1 MKIGVYTDSLAS
13 MSFAD
18 MLEWCAANGI
28 AGVEIGTGN
37 FSIAPHCDLNELLKS
52 SRARIAFQVA
62 IAQRGL
68 ELVGFN
74 CSGNVLDGNLER
86 RQKSQQVFFD
96 SLRLA
101 GLLGLK
107 TLVAMSGCPGE
118 PGDKAQFPNWV
129 TSYWQAEYQDLVAWQ
144 WQEVVLPFWQRAAG
158 FARDHGVRLAIEM
171 HPGQSVYNPYT
182 LQQLI
187 SISGSVVGANLDPS
201 HLFWQGIEPLRVI
214 EALGTSIYHV
224 HIKDCWIDVDEFALN
239 GGLDNRLSKL
249 RAWEHCPPGTGHGE
263 HYWGQFIRSLAKSG
277 YAGSLCIEY
286 AGSSDQVE
294 SGLRESVALLER
306 GIRSAGQ

>member
-1 MKIGVYTDSLAS
+1 M
-13 MSFAD
+13 
-18 MLEWCAANGI
+18 
-28 AGVEIGTGN
+28 
-37 FSIAPHCDLNELLKS
+37 
-52 SRARIAFQVA
+52 
-62 IAQRGL
+62 
-68 ELVGFN
+68 
-74 CSGNVLDGNLER
+74 
-86 RQKSQQVFFD
+86 
-96 SLRLA
+96 
-101 GLLGLK
+101 
-107 TLVAMSGCPGE
+107 
-118 PGDKAQFPNWV
+118 
-129 TSYWQAEYQDLVAWQ
+129 
-144 WQEVVLPFWQRAAG
+144 
-158 FARDHGVRLAIEM
+158 RLAIEM

-306 GIRSAGQ
+306 GYVQPANNMFGFILPPWRATPGPRLECGQLRPVCSRAN